1 MGYRIFVI
9 CLKQLFVKWKI
20 ALRLSWFWTLVTV
33 SVWVVV
39 FTALFNS
46 LEDGGDNQISGL
58 SGFLFTLSWFG
69 IFFTTMAGL
78 ASIAIGWHRYVL
90 QGEMPRSPYVF
101 PAPKTFWPYVGR
113 GFKSGLKVG
122 IVMIPIMMII
132 GSVMAFVMVSL
143 WRGVD
148 PMQISSA
155 VSGSLFVASVITS
168 LLLVTL
174 YTWFT
179 MRLGLG
185 LPGTAIGQDIRSSA
199 SWKMTGPISG
209 ALFTASLL
217 VSALMIIP
225 SLLAALI
232 AVIFLIQ
239 TGDLVERMLSGSD
252 LFWNLLPVP
261 IYLGFYII
269 SFFVGFG
276 ILTVIYGHL
285 QEDKPI

>member
-1 MGYRIFVI
+1 M
-9 CLKQLFVKWKI
+9 
-20 ALRLSWFWTLVTV
+20 
-33 SVWVVV
+33 
-39 FTALFNS
+39 FNS
-46 LEDGGDNQISGL
+46 LEDGGDKQISGL
-58 SGFLFTLSWFG
+58 IGLLFALSWFG
-69 IFFTTMAGL
+69 VFFTTVAGA

-90 QGEMPRSPYVF
+90 RGDMPRSAYVF
-101 PAPKTFWPYVGR
+101 PSPKTFWPYVGR

-155 VSGSLFVASVITS
+155 VSGSLFVASLITS

-199 SWKMTGPISG
+199 SWKKTGPISG

-225 SLLAALI
+225 MVLDAL
-232 AVIFLIQ
+232 VSSIFPIQ
-239 TGDLVERMLSGSD
+239 PNGTIENMLSGSVH
-252 LFWNLLPVP
+252 FWNLWSVP
-261 IYLGFYII
+261 MYLGFYVI

-276 ILTVIYGHL
+276 ILTVVYGHL
-285 QEDKPI
+285 QEGKPI

>member
-1 MGYRIFVI
+1 MGYRIFVL
-9 CLKQLFVKWKI
+9 CLKQLLVNWKI

-46 LEDGGDNQISGL
+46 LEDGGENQISGL
-58 SGFLFTLSWFG
+58 SGFLFALSWFG
-69 IFFTTMAGL
+69 IFFTTTAGL

-101 PAPKTFWPYVGR
+101 PSPKTFWPYIGR

-132 GSVMAFVMVSL
+132 GSAMAFVMVPL

-155 VSGSLFVASVITS
+155 VSGSLFVASLISS
-168 LLLVTL
+168 LLLMTL

-225 SLLAALI
+225 YVLDAL
-232 AVIFLIQ
+232 VRSIFPIQ
-239 TGDLVERMLSGSD
+239 PSDTIENMLSGSA
-252 LFWNLLPVP
+252 LFQSLLLVP
-261 IYLGFYII
+261 IFLGLFII
-269 SFFVGFG
+269 TLFVGVG
-276 ILTVIYGHL
+276 ILTVVYGHL
-285 QEDKPI
+285 QDGRPI